1 MSSSERPW
9 SIRPASAKARKQWEA
24 ATDQEPDLME
34 TVRERLRTRPL
45 DRSDNP
51 RRLGQLKGKLR
62 EKTVDGKKLPQWQYE
77 ITSGGRLWFCPDKKE
92 RTVWVTKVSLSH
104 PKETE

>member
-1 MSSSERPW
+1 MSNSERVW
-9 SIRPASAKARKQWEA
+9 SVRPASSKARRQWEDA
-24 ATDQEPDLME
+24 CDQEPDLMAA
-34 TVRERLRTRPL
+34 VRERLQTRPL

-62 EKTVDGKKLPQWQYE
+62 EKKVGDTKLPQWQYE
-77 ITSGGRLWFCPDKKE
+77 ITAGGRLWFCPD
-92 RTVWVTKVSLSH
+92 RNNRIVWVTKVSLSH

>member
-1 MSSSERPW
+1 
-9 SIRPASAKARKQWEA
+9 
-24 ATDQEPDLME
+24 ME